1 MNTLLIL
8 FFLHG
13 GDHGRHCGTVVGFI
27 FSVVTPGYG
36 VLARMLYSTV
46 VCNVHLVH
54 CDSCWRKWCQNSCW
68 RQRADEAFVFEGC
81 VRVRRVWHS
90 KDFFLFNGAKEF
102 SIPLVAILR
111 ERCCRARRN
120 KLQREHQEGLSTGR
134 LIALNIWKARVP
146 RIAPAAER
154 RNTHSQESA
163 LAAEQRADALAELR
177 KAQANAC
184 SCEQ

>member
-90 KDFFLFNGAKEF
+90 KDFFLFNGA
-102 SIPLVAILR
+102 SSLVAACAGCSFNWCLNVALSSGLLHVKLFRVFSQSLDSVIC
-111 ERCCRARRN
+111 ERFA
-120 KLQREHQEGLSTGR
+120 
-134 LIALNIWKARVP
+134 AARVCFQP
-146 RIAPAAER
+146 TLGQGA
-154 RNTHSQESA
+154 TSWA
-163 LAAEQRADALAELR
+163 LQQLTFGR
-177 KAQANAC
+177 
-184 SCEQ
+184 